1 MNKIFCYYDDNKS
14 QYVELEVSLKDD
26 VKEEEV
32 VSFCANISDYDLLNS
47 KINPQELKMCFFN
60 MLESSILSFEEIN
73 NLLDFKE
80 TESDDNL
87 YIIESSRRF
96 LSNFNFKETNRYSAR
111 EYGEMFRKSNL
122 YNVNG
127 INEKFLNEARSTKY
141 NTRIIKFIENVST
154 EEKNIQKVYK

>member
-1 MNKIFCYYDDNKS
+1 MKGGDFVNKIFCYYDDNKS

-73 NLLDFKE
+73 
-80 TESDDNL
+80 
-87 YIIESSRRF
+87 
-96 LSNFNFKETNRYSAR
+96 
-111 EYGEMFRKSNL
+111 
-122 YNVNG
+122 
-127 INEKFLNEARSTKY
+127 
-141 NTRIIKFIENVST
+141 
-154 EEKNIQKVYK
+154 